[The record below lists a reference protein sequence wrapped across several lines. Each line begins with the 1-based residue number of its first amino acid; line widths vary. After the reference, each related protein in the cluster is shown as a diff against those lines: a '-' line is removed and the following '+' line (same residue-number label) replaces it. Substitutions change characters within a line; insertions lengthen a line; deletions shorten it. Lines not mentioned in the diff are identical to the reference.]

1 MKKGIFVCCSDRRTS
16 FSFEK
21 QLNEELGLKVK
32 EIINDLGMVEDDYE
46 VVIYIDIGDIPSDY
60 NLKGANILLLTEGMD
75 FRRWER
81 FNSRGF
87 TVLKLDS
94 NLIYLKEELSKLGYE
109 FETSRIQEDVELK
122 PHIAGEKLESN
133 DGIIGIYSV
142 KDGVGKST
150 IALNLAGYYK
160 EMSPETR
167 VILLDLDSQFS
178 TIKNFTTKNVG
189 LSKINLGKSVFK
201 SDREVYKSNKTGLFI
216 SPSSNGI
223 EKPEDIVDMLK
234 KLKKHFDLI
243 IIDIAS
249 EINDS
254 TLTALNCVAALF
266 IVSDN
271 RTYIKEG
278 TVYFAKEGITN
289 LGIRIPEPYI
299 VMNKSSQIKASS
311 FEDRYKL
318 KVVGYIEPDNEIY
331 EYEERK
337 LIYSLGNK
345 KSSMNNCMQN
355 MIKILGINTEQK
367 TKKKFQDIF
376 K

>member
-75 FRRWER
+75 FSRWER

-94 NLIYLKEELSKLGYE
+94 NLIYLKEELSKLGYG

-122 PHIAGEKLESN
+122 PYIAGEKLESN

-249 EINDS
+249 EIKDS

-278 TVYFAKEGITN
+278 TVYFAKEGIAN

-345 KSSMNNCMQN
+345 KSSMNNCMQD

>member
-32 EIINDLGMVEDDYE
+32 EIISDLGMVEDDYE
-46 VVIYIDIGDIPSDY
+46 IVIYIDIGDIPSDY
-60 NLKGANILLLTEGMD
+60 KLKGGNILILTEGMD
-75 FRRWER
+75 FSRWER

-94 NLIYLKEELSKLGYE
+94 SLIYLKEELSKLGYG
-109 FETSRIQEDVELK
+109 FESSRVQEDVELK
-122 PHIAGEKLESN
+122 PHIAGEKLKEN

-150 IALNLAGYYK
+150 VALNLAGYYK

-167 VILLDLDSQFS
+167 VLLLDLDSQFS
-178 TIKNFTTKNVG
+178 SIRNFTNRNIG
-189 LSKINLGKSVFK
+189 LSKISLGESVFK
-201 SDREVYKSNKTGLFI
+201 NDREVYKSNKTGLFI
-216 SPSSNGI
+216 SPSSNM
-223 EKPEDIVDMLK
+223 EKPEEIVDMLK
-234 KLKKHFDLI
+234 SLKKHFDMI

-254 TLTALNCVAALF
+254 TLTALNCISNLF

-271 RTYIKEG
+271 RTYIKEA
-278 TVYFAKEGITN
+278 TAYFAKEGASN
-289 LGIRIPEPYI
+289 LGLRIPEPHI
-299 VMNKSSQIKASS
+299 VMNKSSKIESSS
-311 FEDRYKL
+311 FENRYKL
-318 KVVGYIEPDNEIY
+318 KAAGYIEPDNEIY

-345 KSSMNNCMQN
+345 KSSLNDCMDKI
-355 MIKILGINTEQK
+355 IKILGVNTEQK
-367 TKKKFQDIF
+367 AKKKFQDIF